1 MPSLR
6 EIRRKIKSVKSTQ
19 QITKAMKMVAA
30 VRLRRAQ
37 ARILSARP
45 FAQKMEELMADLL
58 SKIHS
63 EYAHPFFERRTGT
76 RRALLLVTS
85 DKGLCG
91 AFNANLIREAL
102 KYLQKYGP
110 GNVDLYVV
118 GRKGR
123 DYFRRA
129 GVHITKDWVNI
140 ANNLGFVHAE
150 VITRDLLE
158 AYDGGSSGHQV
169 TGSSGHPI
177 AGSTG
182 RLLTRLPDQS
192 VTQSPVVAV
201 DMLYNEF
208 KSVIEQ
214 RLVLKT
220 LLPLSPAE
228 GIHEPAWPDF
238 IYEPSKERLLEAVIQ
253 RFLKAQV
260 FRVLLE
266 SAAAELGARLAAMDN
281 ATRNASELIDSLTL
295 RLNRTRQES
304 ITKEIL
310 EVVSGAE
317 ALK

>member
-1 MPSLR
+1 MASLR

-30 VRLRRAQ
+30 ARLRRAQ

-45 FAQKMEELMADLL
+45 FAQKMEELMTDLL
-58 SKIHS
+58 IKIQGP
-63 EYAHPFFERRTGT
+63 ERHPLFVRREGV

-91 AFNANLIREAL
+91 AFNTNLIRQAL
-102 KYLQKYGP
+102 HYFREYNAD
-110 GNVDLYVV
+110 NVELLVV

-123 DYFRRA
+123 DYFRRLGA
-129 GVHITKDWVNI
+129 SISKEHTNISNNLSFAHAELITKDLMD
-140 ANNLGFVHAE
+140 AYARGE
-150 VITRDLLE
+150 RRE
-158 AYDGGSSGHQV
+158 AKGDKG
-169 TGSSGHPI
+169 P
-177 AGSTG
+177 
-182 RLLTRLPDQS
+182 L
-192 VTQSPVVAV
+192 VAV

-208 KSVIEQ
+208 KSVVQQKI
-214 RLVLKT
+214 VVKK
-220 LLPLSPAE
+220 LLPLVLQQDSTPLTPRSSPLEIAAYPDFLY
-228 GIHEPAWPDF
+228 EPA
-238 IYEPSKERLLEAVIQ
+238 KERLLEALIP

-266 SAAAELGARLAAMDN
+266 SAAAELGARMTAMENATDN
-281 ATRNASELIDSLTL
+281 ATELINSLTL
-295 RLNRTRQES
+295 RLNRTRQSS